1 MILRLYLIR
10 EQIAPF
16 LFSFSVIMFLLVL
29 DTILQQV
36 DMILGRGV
44 SWEVAT
50 ELFFLHTAWQVA
62 LAVPMS
68 VLAGSLMAFGRLS
81 GDNELVA
88 MRTLGVSVFGL
99 IMPALLAGTVLAA
112 LLVIFNDR
120 VLPDFNHRARLLTM
134 DIRRKRPT
142 VAFQDR
148 AGILIDDFRN
158 YHILIGEVDDRSGL
172 KDVMIYKYGP
182 SGYPLTL
189 TAREGS
195 IGFSEES
202 DDVFL
207 TLIDGEVHQLDD
219 SNPDVFVTGDFK
231 KLTLR
236 LGEGG
241 RHLSR
246 TVSGYRNDREMDI
259 GTMWERVARYEAA
272 ADSLLSGAA
281 ETWADFAERVVF
293 GPKGEGVSK
302 MKRMEGRGDAADLRR
317 VTGRVSSDATLASH
331 KSRQAGRLMVE
342 IHKKLSIPVACIVFV
357 MVGAPLGI
365 RVRRGGA
372 ATGAALSIGFFLV
385 YWIFLIS
392 GEKLADRA
400 VIAPWVAMW
409 SPNIV
414 IGLIGIALIWSLSR
428 RGR

>member
-1 MILRLYLIR
+1 
-10 EQIAPF
+10 
-16 LFSFSVIMFLLVL
+16 
-29 DTILQQV
+29 
-36 DMILGRGV
+36 
-44 SWEVAT
+44 
-50 ELFFLHTAWQVA
+50 
-62 LAVPMS
+62 MS

-99 IMPALLAGTVLAA
+99 IMPALIAGTALAA

-120 VLPDFNHRARLLTM
+120 VLLDFNHRARLLTM

-172 KDVMIYKYGP
+172 KDVLIYKYGP

-207 TLIDGEVHQLDD
+207 TLMDGEVHQLDD

-241 RHLSR
+241 GISR
-246 TVSGYRNDREMDI
+246 
-259 GTMWERVARYEAA
+259 
-272 ADSLLSGAA
+272 
-281 ETWADFAERVVF
+281 
-293 GPKGEGVSK
+293 
-302 MKRMEGRGDAADLRR
+302 GRFR
-317 VTGRVSSDATLASH
+317 
-331 KSRQAGRLMVE
+331 
-342 IHKKLSIPVACIVFV
+342 
-357 MVGAPLGI
+357 
-365 RVRRGGA
+365 
-372 ATGAALSIGFFLV
+372 ATGTTAKWISALCGSV
-385 YWIFLIS
+385 
-392 GEKLADRA
+392 
-400 VIAPWVAMW
+400 
-409 SPNIV
+409 
-414 IGLIGIALIWSLSR
+414 
-428 RGR
+428 

>member
-1 MILRLYLIR
+1 MILRLYLIK

-148 AGILIDDFRN
+148 AGILIDDFRD

-172 KDVMIYKYGP
+172 KDVLIYKYGP
-182 SGYPLTL
+182 GGYPLTL

-195 IGFSEES
+195 IGFSAES

-207 TLIDGEVHQLDD
+207 TLIDGEIHQLDD
-219 SNPDVFVTGDFK
+219 TNPDVFVTGDFK

-259 GTMWERVARYEAA
+259 RSMWERVTRYETA

-281 ETWADFAERVVF
+281 ANWADFTERAVF
-293 GPKGEGVSK
+293 GPKGDVSEV
-302 MKRMEGRGDAADLRR
+302 KRLERRGDSVDLRR
-317 VTGRVSSDATLASH
+317 VTGRVSSDATLAGH

-414 IGLIGIALIWSLSR
+414 IGLIGIALMWSLSR

>member
-1 MILRLYLIR
+1 MILRLYLLK
-10 EQIAPF
+10 EQVAPF

-88 MRTLGVSVFGL
+88 MRTLGISVPGL
-99 IMPALLAGTVLAA
+99 ILPVLLAGTVLAV

-120 VLPDFNHRARLLTM
+120 ILPDFNHRARQLTM

-142 VAFQDR
+142 VVFQDR
-148 AGILIDDFRN
+148 AGVLIDNFRD
-158 YHILIGEVDDRSGL
+158 YHILIGEVDNRSGL
-172 KDVMIYKYGP
+172 KDVLIYKYGP

-189 TAREGS
+189 TAREGW
-195 IGFSEES
+195 IDIAAES
-202 DDVFL
+202 DMVYL
-207 TLIDGEVHQLDD
+207 TLIDGEVHQLDEA
-219 SNPDVFVTGDFK
+219 NPGVFVMGNFK

-241 RHLSR
+241 SHLSR
-246 TVSGYRNDREMDI
+246 TISGYRNDREMDI
-259 GTMWERVARYEAA
+259 GTMWDRVVGYEGA
-272 ADSLLSGAA
+272 ADSLLAGAA
-281 ETWADFAERVVF
+281 ERWAEFSERAIF
-293 GPKGEGVSK
+293 GIEDGVISDATQFD
-302 MKRMEGRGDAADLRR
+302 GRGGPADLRR
-317 VTGRVSSDATLASH
+317 VAGRISSDTTLASH
-331 KSRQAGRLMVE
+331 RYRQAGRLRVE

-365 RVRRGGA
+365 RVKRGGA
-372 ATGAALSIGFFLV
+372 ATGASRCPVG
-385 YWIFLIS
+385 Y
-392 GEKLADRA
+392 A
-400 VIAPWVAMW
+400 VRC
-409 SPNIV
+409 
-414 IGLIGIALIWSLSR
+414 GDSR
-428 RGR
+428 CTNAGDGRP